1 MPSILNKC
9 VLGGNIFTFLDKKES
24 HNLIS
29 KSLELGIKSIDTSDT
44 YGNGLSEK
52 YIGNILRTIPRQEL
66 KIYTK
71 AGTTFITESNGL
83 YTKKNLIRKINESL
97 KRLNTDY
104 IDIYQLHNFDNYTPP
119 NEIFETLEQLKLE
132 GKILNYGVSNYNE
145 KNLLELQKLDLLK
158 HIYSNQ
164 VHYNLVN
171 RHNLNLSKF
180 SKLIVY
186 GALARGLFRDNPED
200 SFRVFKS
207 KKINDDKNSDIF
219 KSIFAPS
226 PKYAIDIFLEF
237 FKFKC
242 KAIPTANE
250 ILLPTIAEVPIKPFF
265 RSIKCIEPPY
275 PFEHPVF
282 FPYNSAIIA
291 FKSPPLLK

>member
-1 MPSILNKC
+1 M
-9 VLGGNIFTFLDKKES
+9 
-24 HNLIS
+24 
-29 KSLELGIKSIDTSDT
+29 IKSIDTSDT

-145 KNLLELQKLDLLK
+145 LGLNKYVLINLVFEVL
-158 HIYSNQ
+158 INFF
-164 VHYNLVN
+164 HYNLVN

-219 KSIFAPS
+219 KSIFAS
-226 PKYAIDIFLEF
+226 LYSFAKDHNLSITDIAINFTLSNKKISKVIFG
-237 FKFKC
+237 
-242 KAIPTANE
+242 IR
-250 ILLPTIAEVPIKPFF
+250 TIEQLKLIYD
-265 RSIKCIEPPY
+265 SIKL
-275 PFEHPVF
+275 
-282 FPYNSAIIA
+282 NSNKKLII
-291 FKSPPLLK
+291 KN